1 MKIFRPLWNEG
12 ALLSPQQ
19 FQQQSAWEA
28 FTNAGVLG
36 LSSPFP
42 WGVERVELDD
52 ELLASGRIQVRALRL
67 WLPDGTL
74 VDTLNSDLPPQPRE
88 LNPHEL
94 AGQDSITLLLALP
107 LMQPGI
113 INVQKASFVS
123 ERPLRYREEW
133 VSLPDAFGPEEESVA
148 VAHFNLSLRFGHE
161 SNESWQTCPVSRLV
175 RDGQGGWRQ
184 DASFIPP
191 MALFSASAMLHERL
205 VLLNRQLR
213 SRRQRLMSMRRE
225 SNERLADFAVA
236 DVSLFWLLNALN
248 SHARV
253 LSEYERFP
261 ARHPEQVWAELA
273 RLAGSMLTFSLEHD
287 LDIIPGYDHAEPEH
301 TFPRL
306 PVLLNCRFSGPET
319 PWTIVRGNK
328 PFVCPENAPQASL
341 DEWLQTENRLMAFP
355 VLKEAF
361 AFIRQVVINELSKAD
376 RVFPPVLPFAVA
388 FRTGAMDS
396 DSQAL
401 WSKWL
406 YQRTCLQ
413 LSVSEGS
420 AVPASLFAD
429 PLLALLTPYTAPMP
443 GGKMGRRATALL
455 LCCALA
461 ALAFSVANNQRLIQ
475 QIGGDL
481 ARWRAIPMGRTAP
494 KAQSLSVLKR
504 DALLLERWQRQG
516 EPQRYGLGLYT
527 GQRLWLALQ
536 QAIDGYVP
544 PSAPTSPAPQTIRLD
559 ALSLFDTG
567 QWRLKSGS
575 TKVLV
580 NALMGIKARPG
591 WLIVVAG
598 HTDDVGD
605 ERANQQLSLKR
616 AEAVRDWMRDTGDVP
631 ESCFAVQG
639 YGESRPA
646 VPNTTAEGRA
656 LNRRVE
662 ISLVPQADACRLP
675 DIPLPPSQD
684 ESGTQP

>member
-1 MKIFRPLWNEG
+1 
-12 ALLSPQQ
+12 
-19 FQQQSAWEA
+19 
-28 FTNAGVLG
+28 
-36 LSSPFP
+36 
-42 WGVERVELDD
+42 
-52 ELLASGRIQVRALRL
+52 
-67 WLPDGTL
+67 
-74 VDTLNSDLPPQPRE
+74 
-88 LNPHEL
+88 
-94 AGQDSITLLLALP
+94 
-107 LMQPGI
+107 
-113 INVQKASFVS
+113 
-123 ERPLRYREEW
+123 
-133 VSLPDAFGPEEESVA
+133 
-148 VAHFNLSLRFGHE
+148 
-161 SNESWQTCPVSRLV
+161 
-175 RDGQGGWRQ
+175 
-184 DASFIPP
+184 
-191 MALFSASAMLHERL
+191 
-205 VLLNRQLR
+205 
-213 SRRQRLMSMRRE
+213 
-225 SNERLADFAVA
+225 
-236 DVSLFWLLNALN
+236 
-248 SHARV
+248 
-253 LSEYERFP
+253 
-261 ARHPEQVWAELA
+261 
-273 RLAGSMLTFSLEHD
+273 
-287 LDIIPGYDHAEPEH
+287 
-301 TFPRL
+301 
-306 PVLLNCRFSGPET
+306 
-319 PWTIVRGNK
+319 
-328 PFVCPENAPQASL
+328 
-341 DEWLQTENRLMAFP
+341 
-355 VLKEAF
+355 
-361 AFIRQVVINELSKAD
+361 
-376 RVFPPVLPFAVA
+376 
-388 FRTGAMDS
+388 
-396 DSQAL
+396 
-401 WSKWL
+401 
-406 YQRTCLQ
+406 
-413 LSVSEGS
+413 
-420 AVPASLFAD
+420 
-429 PLLALLTPYTAPMP
+429 MP
-443 GGKMGRRATALL
+443 GGKTGRRATALL

-481 ARWRAIPMGRTAP
+481 ARWHAIPMGHTAP

-580 NALMGIKARPG
+580 NALVGIKARPG